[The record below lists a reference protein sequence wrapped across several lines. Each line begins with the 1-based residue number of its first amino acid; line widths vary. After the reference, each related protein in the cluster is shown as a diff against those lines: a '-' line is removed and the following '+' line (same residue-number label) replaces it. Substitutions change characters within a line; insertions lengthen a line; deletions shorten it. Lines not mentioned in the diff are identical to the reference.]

1 MNFLT
6 LDVFLILFIGMG
18 PVKVLLLYIA
28 ATKDASP
35 EVQRKVA
42 LKAIMTAVVVGIVLL
57 LAGVVFM
64 KLLHFSRGAL
74 TIAGGI
80 ILLLLALNIVL
91 SPAKKEDHE
100 AAPDEATLMSMAVY
114 PLGIPMLLNPI
125 GIVALTVFSAE
136 ATKIVDLAV
145 LLGML
150 LVVAAIDFGVFL
162 VSHRLDNWLTHERIL
177 VMEKVLGILLA
188 ALAVQLILV
197 GLADVGV
204 ITLSGRSTGAWATER
219 KDRSVGGNDD
229 E

>member
-1 MNFLT
+1 MSFLT
-6 LDVFLILFIGMG
+6 IDVFLIIFIGMG

-42 LKAIMTAVVVGIVLL
+42 LKAVMTAVAVGIVLL

-74 TIAGGI
+74 TIAGGL

-91 SPAKKEDHE
+91 SPAKKEE
-100 AAPDEATLMSMAVY
+100 PGAAADEATLMSMAVY

-136 ATKIVDLAV
+136 AQTVVDLAII
-145 LLGML
+145 LGML
-150 LVVAAIDFGVFL
+150 LVVAVIDYGVFL

-177 VMEKVLGILLA
+177 VMEKLLGIMLA
-188 ALAVQLILV
+188 ALAVQLILT

-204 ITLSGRSTGAWATER
+204 ITLSGGH
-219 KDRSVGGNDD
+219 
-229 E
+229 

>member
-197 GLADVGV
+197 GLQDVGV
-204 ITLSGRSTGAWATER
+204 LTLAGAH
-219 KDRSVGGNDD
+219 
-229 E
+229 

>member
-6 LDVFLILFIGMG
+6 IDVFLILFIGMG

-42 LKAIMTAVVVGIVLL
+42 RKAVMTAVAVGIVLL
-57 LAGVVFM
+57 LAGVIFM

-91 SPAKKEDHE
+91 SPAKKEEHG

-136 ATKIVDLAV
+136 ATQLVDLAV

-162 VSHRLDNWLTHERIL
+162 ASHRLDKVLTHERIL
-177 VMEKVLGILLA
+177 IMEKVLGILLA
-188 ALAVQLILV
+188 ALAVQLILA
-197 GLADVGV
+197 GLQDVGV
-204 ITLSGRSTGAWATER
+204 ITLSGGH
-219 KDRSVGGNDD
+219 
-229 E
+229 

>member
-18 PVKVLLLYIA
+18 PVKVLLLYVA

-42 LKAIMTAVVVGIVLL
+42 QKAIMTAVVVGIVLL
-57 LAGVVFM
+57 VAGVVFM
-64 KLLHFSRGAL
+64 KLLHFSQGAL

-91 SPAKKEDHE
+91 SPDKKEDHD

-114 PLGIPMLLNPI
+114 PLGIPMLMNPI
-125 GIVALTVFSAE
+125 GIVDLTVFSAE
-136 ATKIVDLAV
+136 AQKITDLAV

-150 LVVAAIDFGVFL
+150 LAVAAIDYGVFL

-188 ALAVQLILV
+188 ALAVQLILA

-204 ITLSGRSTGAWATER
+204 ITLSGGH
-219 KDRSVGGNDD
+219 
-229 E
+229 

>member
-18 PVKVLLLYIA
+18 PVKVLLLYVA

-35 EVQRKVA
+35 ELQRKVA
-42 LKAIMTAVVVGIVLL
+42 VKAVMTAVAVGIVLL

-91 SPAKKEDHE
+91 SPAKKEDHD

-136 ATKIVDLAV
+136 ATKLVDLAV

-150 LVVAAIDFGVFL
+150 LVVAAIDFGVFQL
-162 VSHRLDNWLTHERIL
+162 SHRLDNWLTHERIL

-188 ALAVQLILV
+188 ALAVQLILA

-204 ITLSGRSTGAWATER
+204 VTLSGGH
-219 KDRSVGGNDD
+219 
-229 E
+229 

>member
-6 LDVFLILFIGMG
+6 LDVFLIIFIGMG

-35 EVQRKVA
+35 ELQRKVA
-42 LKAIMTAVVVGIVLL
+42 LKAIRTAVIVGILL
-57 LAGVVFM
+57 LVAGAIFM
-64 KLLHFSRGAL
+64 KILHFSQGAL
-74 TIAGGI
+74 TIAGGL
-80 ILLLLALNIVL
+80 ILLILALNIVL
-91 SPAKKEDHE
+91 SPAKKEDHDS
-100 AAPDEATLMSMAVY
+100 APDEDTLMSMAVY

-136 ATKIVDLAV
+136 AQKLPDLAV

-150 LVVAAIDFGVFL
+150 LVVAIIDFGVFML
-162 VSHRLDNWLTHERIL
+162 SHRLDNWLTHERIL

-204 ITLSGRSTGAWATER
+204 VTLSGGH
-219 KDRSVGGNDD
+219 
-229 E
+229 

>member
-6 LDVFLILFIGMG
+6 LDVFLIIFIGMG

-35 EVQRKVA
+35 ELQRKVA
-42 LKAIMTAVVVGIVLL
+42 RKAIMTAVVVGIVLL
-57 LAGVVFM
+57 VAGVVFM
-64 KLLHFSRGAL
+64 RLLHFSRGAL
-74 TIAGGI
+74 TIAGGL
-80 ILLLLALNIVL
+80 ILLILALNIVL
-91 SPAKKEDHE
+91 SPAQKEDHD

-136 ATKIVDLAV
+136 AQTAVDLAV

-150 LVVAAIDFGVFL
+150 VVVAVIDYGAFL
-162 VSHRLDNWLTHERIL
+162 ASHRLDNWLTHERIL

-188 ALAVQLILV
+188 ALAVQLILA

-204 ITLSGRSTGAWATER
+204 ITLSGGH
-219 KDRSVGGNDD
+219 
-229 E
+229 

>member
-91 SPAKKEDHE
+91 SPAKKEDHG

-136 ATKIVDLAV
+136 ATNIVDLAV

-188 ALAVQLILV
+188 ALAVQLILA

-204 ITLSGRSTGAWATER
+204 ITLSGGH
-219 KDRSVGGNDD
+219 
-229 E
+229 

>member
-6 LDVFLILFIGMG
+6 IDVFLIIFIGMG

-28 ATKDASP
+28 ATKDSSP
-35 EVQRKVA
+35 ELQRKVA
-42 LKAIMTAVVVGIVLL
+42 RKAIMTAAVVGILL
-57 LAGVVFM
+57 LVAGAIFM
-64 KLLHFSRGAL
+64 QILHFSRGAL

-80 ILLLLALNIVL
+80 ILLLLALSIVL

-100 AAPDEATLMSMAVY
+100 ATPDEATLMSMAVY

-136 ATKIVDLAV
+136 AQKLEDLAV

-150 LVVAAIDFGVFL
+150 LVVAVIDFGVFL

-188 ALAVQLILV
+188 ALAVQLILA
-197 GLADVGV
+197 GMGDVGV
-204 ITLSGRSTGAWATER
+204 VTLSGGH
-219 KDRSVGGNDD
+219 
-229 E
+229 

>member
-74 TIAGGI
+74 TIAGGL
-80 ILLLLALNIVL
+80 ILLILALNIVL

-136 ATKIVDLAV
+136 ATNIVDLAV

-204 ITLSGRSTGAWATER
+204 ITLSGGH
-219 KDRSVGGNDD
+219 
-229 E
+229 

>member
-6 LDVFLILFIGMG
+6 LDVFLIIFIGMG

-35 EVQRKVA
+35 ELQRKVA
-42 LKAIMTAVVVGIVLL
+42 RKAIMTAVVVGIVLL
-57 LAGVVFM
+57 VAGVVFM
-64 KLLHFSRGAL
+64 RLLHFSRGAL

-91 SPAKKEDHE
+91 SPAQKEDHDS
-100 AAPDEATLMSMAVY
+100 ASDEATLMSIAVY

-136 ATKIVDLAV
+136 AQTAVDLAV

-150 LVVAAIDFGVFL
+150 LVVAAIDYGVFL

-188 ALAVQLILV
+188 ALAVQLILA

-204 ITLSGRSTGAWATER
+204 ITLSGGH
-219 KDRSVGGNDD
+219 
-229 E
+229 

>member
-1 MNFLT
+1 
-6 LDVFLILFIGMG
+6 
-18 PVKVLLLYIA
+18 
-28 ATKDASP
+28 
-35 EVQRKVA
+35 
-42 LKAIMTAVVVGIVLL
+42 VGIVLL

-197 GLADVGV
+197 GLQDVGV
-204 ITLSGRSTGAWATER
+204 LTLAGAH
-219 KDRSVGGNDD
+219 
-229 E
+229 

>member
-6 LDVFLILFIGMG
+6 LDVFLIIFIGMG

-35 EVQRKVA
+35 ELQRKVA
-42 LKAIMTAVVVGIVLL
+42 RKAIMTAVVVGIVLL
-57 LAGVVFM
+57 VAGVVFM
-64 KLLHFSRGAL
+64 RLLHFSRGAL
-74 TIAGGI
+74 TIAGGL
-80 ILLLLALNIVL
+80 ILLILALNIVL
-91 SPAKKEDHE
+91 SPAQKEDHD

-136 ATKIVDLAV
+136 SQTLVDLAV
-145 LLGML
+145 ILGML
-150 LVVAAIDFGVFL
+150 LVVAVIDFGVFL

-177 VMEKVLGILLA
+177 VMEKVLGIMLA
-188 ALAVQLILV
+188 ALAVQLILA

-204 ITLSGRSTGAWATER
+204 ITLSGGH
-219 KDRSVGGNDD
+219 
-229 E
+229 

>member
-6 LDVFLILFIGMG
+6 IDVFLIIFIGMG
-18 PVKVLLLYIA
+18 PVKVLPLYIA

-35 EVQRKVA
+35 ELQRKVA
-42 LKAIMTAVVVGIVLL
+42 RKAIMTAVVVGIVLL
-57 LAGVVFM
+57 VAGVVFM

-74 TIAGGI
+74 TIAGGL
-80 ILLLLALNIVL
+80 ILLILALNIVL
-91 SPAKKEDHE
+91 SPAQKEDHD

-136 ATKIVDLAV
+136 AQTVVDLAV

-150 LVVAAIDFGVFL
+150 LVVAVIDYGTFL
-162 VSHRLDNWLTHERIL
+162 ASHRLDNWLTHERIL

-188 ALAVQLILV
+188 ALAVQLILN

-204 ITLSGRSTGAWATER
+204 ITLSGGH
-219 KDRSVGGNDD
+219 
-229 E
+229 

>member
-35 EVQRKVA
+35 ELQRKVA
-42 LKAIMTAVVVGIVLL
+42 VKAVMTAVAVGIVLL

-91 SPAKKEDHE
+91 SPAKKEDHD

-136 ATKIVDLAV
+136 ATKLGELAV

-188 ALAVQLILV
+188 ALAVQLILT
-197 GLADVGV
+197 GLADVGA
-204 ITLSGRSTGAWATER
+204 ITLSGGH
-219 KDRSVGGNDD
+219 
-229 E
+229 

>member
-28 ATKDASP
+28 ATKDASL

-42 LKAIMTAVVVGIVLL
+42 RKAIMTAVAVGIILL
-57 LAGVVFM
+57 VAGVVFM

-91 SPAKKEDHE
+91 SPAKKEGHDS
-100 AAPDEATLMSMAVY
+100 APDEATLMSMAVY

-136 ATKIVDLAV
+136 ATKLVDLAV

-188 ALAVQLILV
+188 ALAVQLILA
-197 GLADVGV
+197 GMADVGV
-204 ITLSGRSTGAWATER
+204 ITLSGGH
-219 KDRSVGGNDD
+219 
-229 E
+229 